1 MLPSEL
7 LVKKIYKGKIIP
19 KFVPLNEEYIE
30 MAEEIIHI
38 FERFVGIRQGD
49 LPLDELEEGYDY
61 RLIRGLIIL
70 LERRCFFEVQ
80 CTVDPVN
87 ARRAVFEE
95 AKGPVTSNERRGMVL
110 RDVAST
116 LGVSIDELEQ
126 SLWADSE
133 SELILKEFNS
143 LSPEELLR
151 SYNLSL
157 AQTLLFKAMG
167 MEIYVGS
174 NYQNIFRSIK
184 HLGLMY
190 LVEKHEDG
198 FCIIVEG
205 PMSLMKTTERYGTA
219 IAKLLPTIIG
229 SEKWMIKASIVH
241 RYGNKPRILEFTMDG
256 DSYGD
261 ALASGYSSEGFDS
274 TIERKFSQGFNSLDT
289 GWFLRREPEPLFA
302 GRSVFI
308 PDFSFEKRVMKV
320 YLEIVGFWTEDYLRR
335 KIAKL
340 QSIDEEN
347 MIIAVDKNLSCSSS
361 SFRDIKGK
369 VIFYEKKVPLKPIL
383 DYLRE
388 HEEKNIR
395 RDVESLAKIDLELRG
410 DLIELDKMASE
421 RDVSIEAIKRVVSE
435 ARKEYVL
442 VGGQLVSRSLIE
454 KLKVELKDKNT
465 RIEAAKLLEG
475 RGITRV
481 DQMLDLLGYDVM
493 WVGLDPEN
501 AMIVRKVDQSIRNKK

>member
-7 LVKKIYKGKIIP
+7 LVKKTYKGKISP
-19 KFVPLNEEYIE
+19 RFVPLNEEYL
-30 MAEEIIHI
+30 EIADELIHI
-38 FERFVGIRQGD
+38 FERFVGRRQGD
-49 LPLDELEEGYDY
+49 LPLDELEEGYDH
-61 RLIRGLIIL
+61 RFIRGLRIL
-70 LERRCFFEVQ
+70 LERRCVFEVQ

-87 ARRAVFEE
+87 ARRSVFEE

-110 RDVAST
+110 RGAASS
-116 LGVSIDELEQ
+116 LGVSVDELEQ

-151 SYNLSL
+151 SYNLAL

-167 MEIYVGS
+167 MDIYVGS
-174 NYQNIFRSIK
+174 NYQNVFRSIK

-190 LVEKHEDG
+190 LVEKHDDML
-198 FCIIVEG
+198 CIIVEG
-205 PMSLMKTTERYGTA
+205 SMSLMKMTERYGTSL
-219 IAKLLPTIIG
+219 AKLLPTIIG
-229 SEKWMIKASIVH
+229 SEKWMIKASIVQ
-241 RYGNKPRILEFTMDG
+241 RYGNTPRILEFTMDG
-256 DSYGD
+256 EKHSD

-289 GWFLRREPEPLFA
+289 GWVLRREPEPLFA

-308 PDFSFEKRVMKV
+308 PDFSFEKGVMKV

-340 QSIDEEN
+340 QRIGEEN
-347 MIIAVDKNLSCSSS
+347 MIIVVDKNLSCSSS

-369 VIFYEKKVPLKPIL
+369 VFFYEKKVPLKPIL

-388 HEEKNIR
+388 HEEKNVR
-395 RDVESLAKIDLELRG
+395 REVESLAKVDLELGG
-410 DLIELDKMASE
+410 DVIELNKVASE
-421 RDVSIEAIKRVVSE
+421 QNVSLEAIKRVFSE
-435 ARKEYVL
+435 PRKEHAL
-442 VGGQLVSRSLIE
+442 VGDQLISRSLIE
-454 KLKVELKDKNT
+454 ILKKDLKDKNT
-465 RIEAAKLLEG
+465 RIEAAKLLEE

-481 DQMLDLLGYDVM
+481 DQMLDLLGYAVR

-501 AMIVRKVDQSIRNKK
+501 AMIFRKEGQSIRNKE